1 MTQAALQ
8 FDAHTLLLGLLGMVC
23 GFLAYWGTRLEQR
36 VDELKARQCLLA
48 EEMHKS
54 YVPREDCRERTA
66 QILGGLERADEK
78 QDRIADAIR
87 TRGALTCAESA
98 GTPPSFRTPL
108 PGHRR
113 NAGNGPGRTSPS
125 SGGRIFR
132 IIASS
137 GGIPG
142 FTNGWMRNCPAWR
155 TRPKACGWRLRP
167 RAGRP
172 RARSFRCFSC
182 CGPC

>member
-23 GFLAYWGTRLEQR
+23 GFLAYWGTRREQR

-78 QDRIADAIR
+78 LDRIADAIR
-87 TRGALTCAESA
+87 TSPACDPCA
-98 GTPPSFRTPL
+98 GTRDRIADAIRT
-108 PGHRR
+108 
-113 NAGNGPGRTSPS
+113 
-125 SGGRIFR
+125 GGR
-132 IIASS
+132 
-137 GGIPG
+137 
-142 FTNGWMRNCPAWR
+142 
-155 TRPKACGWRLRP
+155 
-167 RAGRP
+167 
-172 RARSFRCFSC
+172 
-182 CGPC
+182 

>member
-36 VDELKARQCLLA
+36 ARQCLLA

-78 QDRIADAIR
+78 LDRIADAIR
-87 TRGALTCAESA
+87 T
-98 GTPPSFRTPL
+98 
-108 PGHRR
+108 
-113 NAGNGPGRTSPS
+113 
-125 SGGRIFR
+125 GGR
-132 IIASS
+132 
-137 GGIPG
+137 
-142 FTNGWMRNCPAWR
+142 
-155 TRPKACGWRLRP
+155 
-167 RAGRP
+167 
-172 RARSFRCFSC
+172 
-182 CGPC
+182 

>member
-54 YVPREDCRERTA
+54 YVPREDCLDFSGSMDAVTGTA

-78 QDRIADAIR
+78 LDRIADAIR
-87 TRGALTCAESA
+87 T
-98 GTPPSFRTPL
+98 
-108 PGHRR
+108 
-113 NAGNGPGRTSPS
+113 
-125 SGGRIFR
+125 GGR
-132 IIASS
+132 
-137 GGIPG
+137 
-142 FTNGWMRNCPAWR
+142 
-155 TRPKACGWRLRP
+155 
-167 RAGRP
+167 
-172 RARSFRCFSC
+172 
-182 CGPC
+182 

>member
-36 VDELKARQCLLA
+36 GDELKARQCLLA

-78 QDRIADAIR
+78 LDRIADAIR
-87 TRGALTCAESA
+87 
-98 GTPPSFRTPL
+98 
-108 PGHRR
+108 
-113 NAGNGPGRTSPS
+113 
-125 SGGRIFR
+125 SGGR
-132 IIASS
+132 
-137 GGIPG
+137 
-142 FTNGWMRNCPAWR
+142 
-155 TRPKACGWRLRP
+155 
-167 RAGRP
+167 
-172 RARSFRCFSC
+172 
-182 CGPC
+182 

>member
-54 YVPREDCRERTA
+54 YVPREDCRERT
-66 QILGGLERADEK
+66 GLERADEK

-87 TRGALTCAESA
+87 T
-98 GTPPSFRTPL
+98 
-108 PGHRR
+108 
-113 NAGNGPGRTSPS
+113 
-125 SGGRIFR
+125 GGR
-132 IIASS
+132 
-137 GGIPG
+137 
-142 FTNGWMRNCPAWR
+142 
-155 TRPKACGWRLRP
+155 
-167 RAGRP
+167 
-172 RARSFRCFSC
+172 
-182 CGPC
+182 